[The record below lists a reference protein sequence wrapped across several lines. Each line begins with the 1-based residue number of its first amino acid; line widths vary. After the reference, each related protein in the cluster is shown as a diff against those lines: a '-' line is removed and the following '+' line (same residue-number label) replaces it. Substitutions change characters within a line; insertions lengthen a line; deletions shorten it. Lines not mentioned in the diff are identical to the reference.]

1 MEDTC
6 WELRQMFQ
14 EWSPRLDR
22 ELLSVAAEAARRE
35 GAISDAQC
43 KMCVCLEQAVNMAQC
58 ITNATAQNLTCGIRQ
73 ALISKGRRLETQ
85 VQAAA
90 QPGQSAHIDRD
101 WSQILGDDRQL
112 RGTKQAP
119 ASSQQV
125 HHDED
130 EGHSQARLDTMVS
143 VDGRAGPAAAPSDGV
158 PSSAGS
164 CRQSLSQAATAP
176 TVPDEVTAP
185 LPPPPIV
192 TTGTFVERLEELR
205 RRANQHRIANDAG
218 EDARDGAEVSG
229 EVMLAVVE
237 ALVQKAIAPFM
248 QTIDFLQELGFRVEQ
263 LEASL
268 KVQAELTAEIRPL
281 EEHMDDGFA
290 EMTRLA
296 NDVFR
301 LSNLERAQ
309 SLDNRFS
316 RESMTARLNAL
327 DDAQDDVAGRVTAV
341 EAVLADLEKG
351 KDNFAGRLAK
361 IEEDVKEM
369 DEAGHLLGQD
379 MGDLIDNI
387 RSQGFC
393 VPPSMRASSSDV
405 THEPTKDR

>member
-1 MEDTC
+1 MDTTRLMEDTC
-6 WELRQMFQ
+6 RELRQMFQ

-35 GAISDAQC
+35 GAISDGQC
-43 KMCVCLEQAVNMAQC
+43 KMCVCLDQAVNMAQW

-185 LPPPPIV
+185 
-192 TTGTFVERLEELR
+192 
-205 RRANQHRIANDAG
+205 
-218 EDARDGAEVSG
+218 
-229 EVMLAVVE
+229 
-237 ALVQKAIAPFM
+237 
-248 QTIDFLQELGFRVEQ
+248 
-263 LEASL
+263 
-268 KVQAELTAEIRPL
+268 
-281 EEHMDDGFA
+281 
-290 EMTRLA
+290 
-296 NDVFR
+296 
-301 LSNLERAQ
+301 
-309 SLDNRFS
+309 
-316 RESMTARLNAL
+316 
-327 DDAQDDVAGRVTAV
+327 
-341 EAVLADLEKG
+341 
-351 KDNFAGRLAK
+351 
-361 IEEDVKEM
+361 
-369 DEAGHLLGQD
+369 
-379 MGDLIDNI
+379 
-387 RSQGFC
+387 
-393 VPPSMRASSSDV
+393 
-405 THEPTKDR
+405 

>member
-1 MEDTC
+1 MEETC
-6 WELRQMFQ
+6 RELREMFQ
-14 EWSPRLDR
+14 AWSPRLGR
-22 ELLSVAAEAARRE
+22 QHGLSVAAEAARRE
-35 GAISDAQC
+35 GTISYGLC
-43 KMCVCLEQAVNMAQC
+43 KMCVCVCLDQAVNIVRWLA
-58 ITNATAQNLTCGIRQ
+58 NDTAQNLKCGIRE
-73 ALISKGRRLETQ
+73 ALSSKGTRLETQ

-101 WSQILGDDRQL
+101 WSQILGDGRQL

-125 HHDED
+125 HNDED
-130 EGHSQARLDTMVS
+130 EGHSQARLRTMVS
-143 VDGRAGPAAAPSDGV
+143 MDGRAGPAAAPSDGV

-205 RRANQHRIANDAG
+205 RRAN
-218 EDARDGAEVSG
+218 DARDGAEVSG
-229 EVMLAVVE
+229 DVMLAGME

-268 KVQAELTAEIRPL
+268 KVQAELTAEIGPL

-309 SLDNRFS
+309 SLDNTFTRDL
-316 RESMTARLNAL
+316 MNARLNDL
-327 DDAQDDVAGRVTAV
+327 DDAKDEVASRVTAV